1 MTLHR
6 TPRMAL
12 VLVLVLL
19 TLLPRVG
26 WPSRAEA
33 ATLAF
38 AVTSATDAPDATPG
52 DGLCASTAG
61 GACTLRAAVQEA
73 NAQPLGSAVHVAL
86 PAGHY
91 LLTLGE
97 LDVISS
103 TVIISGAGA
112 ATTVVDAEGH
122 SRVLRVSAGST
133 VGLALLTL
141 TGGATPA
148 KSSGGGLYNSGT
160 LAITN
165 SAIRGNTASR
175 GDGGGLY
182 NNNNGTLAITNSMI
196 SSNTASGGGGLYNSG
211 ALTII
216 NSAIRDNTN
225 GGLYNKG
232 TLAITNSAIISN
244 TASLFG
250 GGLFNNSLLT
260 LTNSTV
266 SGNAAAQ
273 GAGLYASG
281 GCCVFP
287 TAVAIAYSTISNNT
301 ATTQGGGLDNESGL
315 ALVVVTGTLLA
326 GNAPANCAGTPAT
339 EGQGYNLDSG
349 VSCGLAQ
356 PTDLSTTN
364 PLLGPLAYNG
374 GPTPTMALLPGS
386 PAIDH
391 GGASATGCPATDQ
404 RGIRRPQGPAC
415 DIGAFER
422 KAGSTPEYLN
432 Q

>member
-1 MTLHR
+1 
-6 TPRMAL
+6 
-12 VLVLVLL
+12 V
-19 TLLPRVG
+19 
-26 WPSRAEA
+26 
-33 ATLAF
+33 
-38 AVTSATDAPDATPG
+38 
-52 DGLCASTAG
+52 
-61 GACTLRAAVQEA
+61 
-73 NAQPLGSAVHVAL
+73 
-86 PAGHY
+86 
-91 LLTLGE
+91 
-97 LDVISS
+97 
-103 TVIISGAGA
+103 
-112 ATTVVDAEGH
+112 
-122 SRVLRVSAGST
+122 
-133 VGLALLTL
+133 
-141 TGGATPA
+141 
-148 KSSGGGLYNSGT
+148 
-160 LAITN
+160 AITN
-165 SAIRGNTASR
+165 SV
-175 GDGGGLY
+175 
-182 NNNNGTLAITNSMI
+182 I
-196 SSNTASGGGGLYNSG
+196 SSNTSAAGGGLDNVGG
-211 ALTII
+211 A
-216 NSAIRDNTN
+216 
-225 GGLYNKG
+225 
-232 TLAITNSAIISN
+232 LAITNSAIISN

-386 PAIDH
+386 PASDH

-422 KAGSTPEYLN
+422 KAGSTAEYLN